1 MNITFPIYVALLFF
15 PGGLFL
21 LGSGLV
27 FEYVDRKLVARF
39 QNRVGP
45 RWFQPLA
52 DFVKLLAKEEIIPTG
67 VIKSLFIILPIIAL
81 TAALTAALYVPLF
94 GFKPAYSFS
103 GDLVVTLYLLSMMTL
118 CIGLAGANTED
129 RFSLVGATRA
139 LTQLFSYEAP
149 FLLALLGPAI
159 ALGTWNIGEINAG
172 AAANT
177 WFIVLQPI
185 GFIVALIGLMGK
197 LELPPFDAP
206 EAETEIVAGAL
217 TEYSGRG
224 FALFKLGRDVEL
236 VIGLTLIASFYLGG
250 FVNPLDFLWKT
261 ALLLLVTAA
270 LQSLFARLRID
281 QTVGLWWRTGMILV
295 LLQLVVI
302 ILGTYLAP
310 IVQPLL
316 GG

>member
-1 MNITFPIYVALLFF
+1 MNLTINPIIALLLF
-15 PGGLFL
+15 PGGLAL
-21 LGSGLV
+21 MAYSLV
-27 FEYVDRKLVARF
+27 YEFVDRKLVARF
-39 QNRVGP
+39 QNRIGP

-52 DFVKLLAKEEIIPTG
+52 DFIKLLAKEEIIPAG
-67 VIKSLFIILPIIAL
+67 VNSGLFITLPIVAL
-81 TAALTAALYVPLF
+81 AAALTAALYVPMF
-94 GFKPAYSFS
+94 GLQPAYSFK

-118 CIGLAGANTED
+118 CIGLAGANTQD

-149 FLLALLGPAI
+149 FLLAMLGPAI

-172 AAANT
+172 AATNW
-177 WFIVLQPI
+177 WFMLTQPF
-185 GFIVALIGLMGK
+185 GFLVALIGLMGK

-224 FALFKLGRDVEL
+224 FGLFKIGRDIEL
-236 VIGLTLIASFYLGG
+236 VIGLTMIASFYMGG
-250 FVNPLDFLWKT
+250 ISSTLDFLWKT
-261 ALLLLVTAA
+261 LVLLLVTAM

-281 QTVGLWWRTGMILV
+281 QTVGMWWRIGVIVV
-295 LLQLVVI
+295 LLQMMVI
-302 ILGTYLAP
+302 ILGKYLGP
-310 IVQPLL
+310 FIQPLI